1 MLSFYYRGPLFRH
14 FPFFIF
20 SLNYD
25 SVFIIQT
32 HAPHSEPAPTYLA
45 IPQVDVQ
52 HTKALLPVVGI
63 LYCTKGHR
71 FATSNE
77 GGCGYCGLSRWQI
90 LCYFEVLLWMS
101 LTESCLLPRL
111 FATNICASIYDYYC
125 SLSLSL
131 LSCHRL
137 LSLFVSCQFFLFLFS
152 HKWFRISSDPLLCDH
167 CFVLHVPDPFRRNT
181 DGRTQ

>member
-1 MLSFYYRGPLFRH
+1 MLQLWEGPFFYISFYMLSFYYRGPLFRH

-77 GGCGYCGLSRWQI
+77 GGCGYCGLSR
-90 LCYFEVLLWMS
+90 
-101 LTESCLLPRL
+101 
-111 FATNICASIYDYYC
+111 
-125 SLSLSL
+125 
-131 LSCHRL
+131 
-137 LSLFVSCQFFLFLFS
+137 
-152 HKWFRISSDPLLCDH
+152 
-167 CFVLHVPDPFRRNT
+167 
-181 DGRTQ
+181 